1 MANSIRIIT
10 TIHVQDGKEQEAIT
24 LLKELVVATRAEAG
38 CLRYELLQSSVTETE
53 FVLLEEWQDE
63 DAFNQHMNT
72 PQVQEALLEG
82 GMFLTN
88 PPDIRRYKL
97 IA

>member
-1 MANSIRIIT
+1 MADPIRIIT
-10 TIHVQDGKEQEAIT
+10 TIHVQDGKAQEAIT

-38 CLRYELLQSSVTETE
+38 CLRYELLQSSVIDTE
-53 FVLLEEWQDE
+53 FVLLEEWQNE
-63 DAFNQHMNT
+63 EAFNQHMNT

-82 GMFLTN
+82 GMFLIH
-88 PPDIRRYKL
+88 PPDIQRYEL